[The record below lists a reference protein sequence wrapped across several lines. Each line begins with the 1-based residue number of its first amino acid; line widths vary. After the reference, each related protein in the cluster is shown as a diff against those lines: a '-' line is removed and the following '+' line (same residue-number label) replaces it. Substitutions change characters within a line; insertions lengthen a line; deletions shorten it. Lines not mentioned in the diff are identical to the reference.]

1 MLSRNLKRLGAV
13 GVAGVGL
20 QAIHITVHDEWDDYS
35 YQLKKKFK
43 NVFNIDFM
51 ADIKPNYNGKEEV
64 KRLPKVSIDFE
75 FVFPKNSV
83 LLCDHVPIFR
93 RISCPLLL
101 LFFSSCYQLL
111 FFDKMIVILG
121 LDV

>member
-20 QAIHITVHDEWDDYS
+20 QGIHITVHDEWDDYS

-64 KRLPKVSIDFE
+64 KRLPKVSIGL
-75 FVFPKNSV
+75 N
-83 LLCDHVPIFR
+83 
-93 RISCPLLL
+93 
-101 LFFSSCYQLL
+101 LFF
-111 FFDKMIVILG
+111 
-121 LDV
+121 